1 MDLIV
6 ERDPDGGHVLV
17 AGGRRVACAI
27 GRGGIVRDKR
37 EGDGGTP
44 VGAWPLR
51 RVLYR
56 PDRVPPPVTGLPVAP
71 IAPDD
76 GWCDDPAHPLYNR
89 PVKRP
94 FAASHEEMWRDDHVY
109 DLVVVLGHN
118 DDPPVPGLGSA
129 VFLHLSRA
137 PDLGPD
143 GRDPGGGS
151 RFAPTAGCVAVPLAA
166 LQDILALCAPGD
178 RLIVPA

>member
-6 ERDPDGGHVLV
+6 ETAPDGVHLLRAP
-17 AGGRRVACAI
+17 AGAFRCSI
-27 GRGGIVRDKR
+27 GRGGIVADKR

-44 VGAWPLR
+44 VGAFELR

-56 PDRVPPPVTGLPVAP
+56 PDRLAAPESGLPVAP

-89 PVKRP
+89 PVRRP
-94 FAASHEEMWRDDHVY
+94 FPAGHEEMWREDHVY
-109 DLVVVLGHN
+109 DVVVVLGHN

-129 VFLHLSRA
+129 VFLHLA
-137 PDLGPD
+137 KPHWE
-143 GRDPGGGS
+143 
-151 RFAPTAGCVAVPLAA
+151 PTAGCVAVELPAMLTLLRA
-166 LQDILALCAPGD
+166 CRPGD
-178 RLIVPA
+178 RLVVPAP